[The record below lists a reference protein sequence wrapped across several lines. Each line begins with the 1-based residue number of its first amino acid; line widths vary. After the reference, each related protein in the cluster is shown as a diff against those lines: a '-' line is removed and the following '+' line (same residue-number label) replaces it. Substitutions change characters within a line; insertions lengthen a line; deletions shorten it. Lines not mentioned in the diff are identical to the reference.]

1 MKNWRGWAAF
11 GAIMM
16 MAVGVFHIL
25 SGIFGLVNDQWIILG
40 YSGFS
45 LVDVTGLAVWYI
57 AIGVVLL
64 LGGIAVVQGSR
75 LGRIVGV
82 VAASLAIVSQL
93 LVLQVHPVWSVLLI
107 ALYVMAL
114 IAFVAVK
121 GPLEPADEEP
131 VALVDEQ
138 AVVPPAPVEP
148 PAPAVA
154 AAPVVAAASSI
165 AEAPAV
171 APEPMI
177 ATAPIAAAPV
187 VAAPIAAAAVVAAE
201 PATPEAPVAAPVV
214 APAVTT
220 EEPVIRHTYDL
231 SEIEGIGPAY
241 AQKLEDLGLKTTD
254 DLLKVG
260 AGPKGREDLALASGI
275 SGKLI
280 LRWVNMADLFR
291 IKGVGEQYSDLLE
304 AAGVDTVPELAQRR
318 ADNLTVKMA
327 EVNEEKQLV
336 RRRPTEEEVAGWI
349 ESAKSLPRVVTY

>member
-1 MKNWRGWAAF
+1 MKNSRGWAAF
-11 GAIMM
+11 GAILMM
-16 MAVGVFHIL
+16 VVGVFQIL
-25 SGIFGLVNDQWIILG
+25 SGIFGLVNDQWVILG
-40 YSGFS
+40 YSGYF

-57 AIGVVLL
+57 AIGAVLL

-75 LGRIVGV
+75 IGRIVGV

-114 IAFVAVK
+114 IAFMTVK
-121 GPLEPADEEP
+121 GPLEPADEES
-131 VALVDEQ
+131 VALVDEE
-138 AVVPPAPVEP
+138 AVVPPALAVP
-148 PAPAVA
+148 PAPVA
-154 AAPVVAAASSI
+154 AAASLI

-177 ATAPIAAAPV
+177 AAAPIFAAAAVAPEPATSAAPV
-187 VAAPIAAAAVVAAE
+187 V
-201 PATPEAPVAAPVV
+201 APVV

-220 EEPVIRHTYDL
+220 EEPVVRQTYDL
-231 SEIEGIGPAY
+231 TDIEGIGPVFAE
-241 AQKLEDLGLKTTD
+241 KLGDLGLKTTD

-260 AGPKGREDLALASGI
+260 ASPKGREDLALASGI

-318 ADNLTVKMA
+318 ADNLTLKMA

-336 RRRPTEEEVAGWI
+336 RRRPTEDEVAGWI

>member
-1 MKNWRGWAAF
+1 MKNSRGWAAF
-11 GAIMM
+11 GAILMM
-16 MAVGVFHIL
+16 VVGVFQIL
-25 SGIFGLVNDQWIILG
+25 SGIFGLVNDQWVILG
-40 YSGFS
+40 YSGYF

-57 AIGVVLL
+57 AIGAVLL

-75 LGRIVGV
+75 IGRIVGV

-114 IAFVAVK
+114 IAFMTVK
-121 GPLEPADEEP
+121 GPLQPADEES
-131 VALVDEQ
+131 VALVDEE
-138 AVVPPAPVEP
+138 AVVPPALAVP
-148 PAPAVA
+148 PAPVA
-154 AAPVVAAASSI
+154 AAASLI

-171 APEPMI
+171 APEP
-177 ATAPIAAAPV
+177 ATSA
-187 VAAPIAAAAVVAAE
+187 
-201 PATPEAPVAAPVV
+201 APVAAPVV

-220 EEPVIRHTYDL
+220 EEPVVRQTYDL
-231 SEIEGIGPAY
+231 TDIEGIGPVFAE
-241 AQKLEDLGLKTTD
+241 KLGDLGLKTTD

-260 AGPKGREDLALASGI
+260 ASPKGREDLALASGI

-318 ADNLTVKMA
+318 ADNLTLKMA

-336 RRRPTEEEVAGWI
+336 RRRPTEDEVAGWI